1 MEDGVPTMAKT
12 LNIEKKLVSKGAVL
26 LQLRGVLDAHTFDR
40 LGKMMEEL
48 LQQGQAKI
56 VLDLNDVE
64 YMSSSGAGVIITL
77 LPKAQAQQG
86 NIVLLNPTDQV
97 HQVLS
102 LLGITDLVPVELS
115 QAAAMEHF

>member
-1 MEDGVPTMAKT
+1 MAKT
-12 LNIEKKLVSKGAVL
+12 LTIDKKLISKGAVL
-26 LQLRGVLDAHTFDR
+26 LQLKGALDAHTFDR
-40 LGKMMEEL
+40 LGTMMEEL
-48 LQQGQAKI
+48 LKQGQAKI